1 MSEVKHFLDKD
12 KKDKST
18 RELLVKTDQEL
29 TKQNFKT
36 EFLKKA
42 FLFVG
47 GLIVV
52 LVIIGFSIVNF
63 ESRPVASSPSEYQYF
78 EIKKGQTTKSIADEL
93 EKNGFIRS
101 SMAFYLS
108 VKSERIS
115 LQAGS
120 YKLSASMTTGEII
133 KKFKKGEVDAFS
145 ITIPEGFRNLQSA
158 KLLRERNDIA
168 PEKFIEAATGSE
180 GTLFPDT
187 YVFPVNVEPAKIVK
201 TMKDNYEKKTAELK
215 PTEEQIILASIIERE
230 AIQDNERAKIAAV
243 YKNRSDNNMLLQADP
258 TIRYALD
265 SQTFLANSSV
275 DFDFWQPVK
284 RSDYQNLNSSFNTYK
299 QRGYPPAPI
308 CNPGLKSI
316 EAAVKPASD
325 FGDYY
330 YFFHDEKGEIHF
342 SKTLDEHTKG
352 IQEFGVSG

>member
-133 KKFKKGEVDAFS
+133 KKLYFLCQQNHWRQHA
-145 ITIPEGFRNLQSA
+145 IP
-158 KLLRERNDIA
+158 
-168 PEKFIEAATGSE
+168 
-180 GTLFPDT
+180 
-187 YVFPVNVEPAKIVK
+187 
-201 TMKDNYEKKTAELK
+201 
-215 PTEEQIILASIIERE
+215 
-230 AIQDNERAKIAAV
+230 
-243 YKNRSDNNMLLQADP
+243 
-258 TIRYALD
+258 
-265 SQTFLANSSV
+265 
-275 DFDFWQPVK
+275 
-284 RSDYQNLNSSFNTYK
+284 
-299 QRGYPPAPI
+299 
-308 CNPGLKSI
+308 
-316 EAAVKPASD
+316 
-325 FGDYY
+325 
-330 YFFHDEKGEIHF
+330 
-342 SKTLDEHTKG
+342 G
-352 IQEFGVSG
+352 IQGKTPQENGNPSEHGEGSSSGYGRFHPAILCAPW